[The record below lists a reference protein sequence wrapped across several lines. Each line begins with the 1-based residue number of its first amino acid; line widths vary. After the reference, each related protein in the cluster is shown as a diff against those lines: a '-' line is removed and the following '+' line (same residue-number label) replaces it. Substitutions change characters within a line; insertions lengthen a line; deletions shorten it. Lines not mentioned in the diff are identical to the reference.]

1 MRKFVLTFALTFGL
15 TQITQAQTLCDYTY
29 HVGAQT
35 QLEVAIPTTGNGII
49 TAYPLYA
56 VAYGGGTTIAE
67 DSCNG
72 GPYTLDIYN
81 SLLEDTITTCIT
93 YVENNVDTLTCCF
106 DLYWDG
112 LFWQRQMMFQQSFS
126 CDSIIYTAGQGSSM
140 FEVSL
145 SNYNPVADS
154 LDIFWSVC
162 NTSTC
167 YSGEGQF
174 NAFPQVILTDTLKVC
189 YDAFYY
195 YSDTTVLC
203 NHCDSMVYSQL
214 VGDWI
219 LYSTEGNTTGISE
232 LVIDRVNDNKIYDM
246 LVRELNEIP
255 VGTMYIRN
263 QQLYITK

>member
-1 MRKFVLTFALTFGL
+1 MKKLLFFLFIFLALK
-15 TQITQAQTLCDYTY
+15 QQAQSLCDYTY
-29 HVGAQT
+29 TIGSQS
-35 QLEVAIPTTGNGII
+35 QFEVAIPTTGNGILN
-49 TAYPLYA
+49 AVPLYA
-56 VAYGGGTTIAE
+56 WNTVGINTYE
-67 DSCNG
+67 DSCFL
-72 GPYTLDIYN
+72 GPCSHIINNTILQ
-81 SLLEDTITTCIT
+81 DTIITCIS
-93 YVENNVDTLTCCF
+93 YIENGVDTFICCF
-106 DLYWDG
+106 EQYSDG
-112 LFWQRQMMFQQSFS
+112 QFWQRQMLYQTWFS

-246 LVRELNEIP
+246 LGRELNEIP